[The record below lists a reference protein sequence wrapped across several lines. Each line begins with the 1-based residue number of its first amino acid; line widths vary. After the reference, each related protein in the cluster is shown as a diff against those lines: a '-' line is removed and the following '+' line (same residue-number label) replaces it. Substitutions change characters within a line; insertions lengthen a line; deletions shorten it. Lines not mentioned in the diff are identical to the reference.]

1 MQKKNPFNLKLL
13 YATGPRTISMLSI
26 VEDTVLFS
34 LFEHWIQASCLLV
47 SNAFLKFPSITRL
60 LRKTKVTGVDPDV
73 IVKNNVP
80 G

>member
-1 MQKKNPFNLKLL
+1 
-13 YATGPRTISMLSI
+13 
-26 VEDTVLFS
+26 
-34 LFEHWIQASCLLV
+34 
-47 SNAFLKFPSITRL
+47 LKFPSITRL

>member
-1 MQKKNPFNLKLL
+1 
-13 YATGPRTISMLSI
+13 MLSI
-26 VEDTVLFS
+26 VKDTVLFS
-34 LFEHWIQASCLLV
+34 LFEHWSPTNLSLLV